1 LTWRDSSPSSFRTG
15 IRAGLAFALPTFVLA
30 VSFGVLAR
38 TLGWGVVAPVVF
50 SAFVFSGSAQFAV
63 ADVLDAGGSALA
75 AIVAAILVN
84 ARFAVMGV
92 AVASSLRGGRLR
104 RALEAQ
110 ATVDASWAVANR
122 GRGKFDRDVLIG
134 ATLPQY
140 AAWVGGTAV
149 GVVVG
154 DAIGDPEALGLDVL
168 FPAFFLG
175 LLIDELRAG
184 RRQVGA
190 ALIAVA
196 VSLALIPFTPAGI
209 PIIAACLGALL
220 GLRRRRLP

>member
-1 LTWRDSSPSSFRTG
+1 LV
-15 IRAGLAFALPTFVLA
+15 FALPTFVLA

-38 TLGWGVVAPVVF
+38 NLGWGVVAPIVF
-50 SAFVFSGSAQFAV
+50 SGVVFSGSAQFAV

-92 AVASSLRGGRLR
+92 AVASSLAGGRFR

-122 GRGKFDRDVLIG
+122 GGGRFDRDVLIG

-140 AAWVGGTAV
+140 IAWVGGTAI
-149 GVVVG
+149 GVFAG
-154 DAIGDPEALGLDVL
+154 DAIGNPEALGLDVL

-175 LLIDELRAG
+175 LLVDELRIG

-196 VSLALIPFTPAGI
+196 VSLVLIPFTPPGV

-220 GLRRRRLP
+220 GLRGGREP